1 MRRLMVLIC
10 ALAFLLSPT
19 TLVYADEIDQHR
31 KEAEAVK
38 QDINNTRELLDQVKG
53 DQAAVIQQLQAIEN
67 DIKEKE
73 DELLKIEKK
82 LEDTLFLLEDTRVE
96 LERAEDEAR
105 QFKEMMAER
114 LCAMYTME
122 DVSYLELLLTAKNLN
137 EFLDR
142 LQMVKFMI
150 TYDNQVLDKMLEL
163 QNAIKEKEKGLKAQE
178 ETIRETQAQILK
190 QKKDIE
196 SKKQERLLLMDQLKG
211 QELQYIKDLE
221 ALEQTSKDIEKTIQR
236 LLHEQELKRKQEE
249 QRRKEEEQKRKE
261 EEQKRLEEEKR
272 KKEEQQKKEEEQG
285 QKQEEQQQKNEEE
298 KKESSNEQSKG
309 DSSQSSGKKDQN
321 RGSNDKQD
329 NKQEGNSQHSGST
342 LTWPVPGFYRV
353 TSYYGRRVDPFTGVI
368 SFHHGIDLGAN
379 IEGGKRTEINGR
391 NAVAAAD
398 GVVTISTY
406 SNSYGHYVRIDHG
419 GGITTTYA
427 HGSARLVS
435 VGQKVSRGQPVLVV
449 GDTGRS
455 QAPHL
460 HFEVRINGQSTDPL
474 PYLGR

>member
-1 MRRLMVLIC
+1 MNIRGVTVRRLMVLIC

-73 DELLKIEKK
+73 DELVKIEKK

-272 KKEEQQKKEEEQG
+272 KKEEQQRKEEEQ
-285 QKQEEQQQKNEEE
+285 
-298 KKESSNEQSKG
+298 KKESGSEQNKEDNSQG
-309 DSSQSSGKKDQN
+309 SSQKDQN
-321 RGSNDKQD
+321 RGNNKQD
-329 NKQEGNSQHSGST
+329 NNSQDDGNQYTGGT

-455 QAPHL
+455 EAPHL

>member
-1 MRRLMVLIC
+1 MRRLVVWIC
-10 ALAFLLSPT
+10 VIGILLSSAS
-19 TLVYADEIDQHR
+19 VVFANEIDKHKQ
-31 KEAEAVK
+31 EAEAVK
-38 QDINNTRELLDQVKG
+38 QDITKTRELLDQVKG
-53 DQAAVIQQLQAIEN
+53 EQATVAQQLEAIEK
-67 DIKEKE
+67 DIKAKE
-73 DELLKIEKK
+73 AELEQIEKK
-82 LEDTLFLLEDTRVE
+82 LEETLASLEDTRVE
-96 LERAEDEAR
+96 LKKAEDEAH
-105 QFKEMMAER
+105 QFKELMAGR
-114 LCAMYTME
+114 LCAMYMTE
-122 DVSYLELLLTAKNLN
+122 STSYLELLFSAKSLN
-137 EFLDR
+137 DFLDR
-142 LQMVKFMI
+142 LEMVKLMI
-150 TYDNQVLDKMLEL
+150 TYDNQVLDKMMEL
-163 QNAIKEKEKGLKAQE
+163 QNAIKEKEAELAAQE
-178 ETIRETQAQILK
+178 ETIRQTKAQIIE
-190 QKKDIE
+190 QKKKIE
-196 SKKQERLLLMDQLKG
+196 DRKQERLKLMAQLKE
-211 QELQYIKDLE
+211 QEQQYLEDLE
-221 ALEQTSKDIEKTIQR
+221 ILEQASKEIEKTIQR
-236 LLHEQELKRKQEE
+236 LLREQELKRQQEE
-249 QRRKEEEQKRKE
+249 QRRKEEEKRKQEEQQHKE
-261 EEQKRLEEEKR
+261 EEQK
-272 KKEEQQKKEEEQG
+272 Q
-285 QKQEEQQQKNEEE
+285 
-298 KKESSNEQSKG
+298 
-309 DSSQSSGKKDQN
+309 DSSGEQNQGDNNQGSGQEDQN

-329 NKQEGNSQHSGST
+329 NNQSGGSQNTGST

-449 GDTGRS
+449 GNTGRS